1 MLRALLNSLFHRPTY
16 RFGKVDNSRIRRTT
30 LRNAQFVSFMAQ
42 QGLGRVRDT
51 DSYDARLR
59 RQKRFRFA
67 GVVILIAAAAWITL
81 ESARALS
88 MF

>member
-1 MLRALLNSLFHRPTY
+1 VLRALIQAIFHRPTY
-16 RFGKVDNSRIRRTT
+16 RFGKVDNARIRRTT

-42 QGLGRVRDT
+42 QGLGRARYSDGH
-51 DSYDARLR
+51 DARLR
-59 RQKRFRFA
+59 RQKIMRFSVA
-67 GVVILIAAAAWITL
+67 CGVIAAVAWVGI